1 MASLTTKPKDDGMD
15 EAFEKKKN
23 KAVKSMENLLNK
35 YNYDE
40 TTKIY
45 LEHLL
50 KNVENTTD
58 EEIFDKNLKDFTSTI
73 REITN
78 KKNPVTTS
86 AAALVTKSNL
96 FSNKKKPATKTP
108 IEAIGAIKE
117 QIRLMEKEC
126 EHLKKRIKKFH
137 MDALKKSKAK
147 NKKGA
152 MLDLTR
158 KKLLEKQLSQ
168 KEAQQKNLE
177 TQLFALEKA
186 IKNKAEKSEDAEQ
199 NAKKLEGEQKEGGRR
214 KTRRRKTKRRKTKRK
229 PKRRKTKRRTKRK
242 TKRRTK
248 KTKKR

>member
-126 EHLKKRIKKFH
+126 ENLKKRIKKFH

-177 TQLFALEKA
+177 TQLFALENA
-186 IKNKAEKSEDAEQ
+186 IQNKQNRDKSDG
-199 NAKKLEGEQKEGGRR
+199 KKKVGGRR
-214 KTRRRKTKRRKTKRK
+214 KTRRKKTKRKKTKTKKTKRKSKTKRRKTKRK
-229 PKRRKTKRRTKRK
+229 TRRK
-242 TKRRTK
+242 TK

>member
-177 TQLFALEKA
+177 TQLFALENA
-186 IKNKAEKSEDAEQ
+186 IQNKQNRDKSDG
-199 NAKKLEGEQKEGGRR
+199 KKKVGGRR
-214 KTRRRKTKRRKTKRK
+214 KTRRKKTKRKKTKTKKTKRKSKTKRRKTKRK
-229 PKRRKTKRRTKRK
+229 TRRK
-242 TKRRTK
+242 TK